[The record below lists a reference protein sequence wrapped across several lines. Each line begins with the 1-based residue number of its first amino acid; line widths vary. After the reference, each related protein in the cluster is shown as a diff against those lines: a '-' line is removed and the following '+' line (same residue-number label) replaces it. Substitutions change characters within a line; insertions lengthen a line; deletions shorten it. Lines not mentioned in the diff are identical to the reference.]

1 MCVCLCV
8 FVCVCV
14 CVCACARVLQL
25 HFTSHETLTISPI
38 FTKLGKKT
46 MLENIN
52 SPKISKNNLEDA
64 AGSVVGAA

>member
-1 MCVCLCV
+1 VCM
-8 FVCVCV
+8 FVW
-14 CVCACARVLQL
+14 VCACARVRAWQL
-25 HFTSHETLTISPI
+25 HFTSHESLTISPI
-38 FTKLGKKT
+38 FTKLDKKT